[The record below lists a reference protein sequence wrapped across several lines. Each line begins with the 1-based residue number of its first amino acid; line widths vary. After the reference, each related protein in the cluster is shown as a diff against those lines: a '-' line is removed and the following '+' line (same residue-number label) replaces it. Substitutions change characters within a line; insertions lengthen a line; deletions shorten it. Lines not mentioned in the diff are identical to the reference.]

1 MFFVC
6 AKYDNDIF
14 GVIDT
19 VDGKIEQYP
28 ASQLIELV
36 KHGITIHGI
45 EIRST
50 GTVINVVTP
59 KSFSIVQESFYSNLN
74 VVDKKKAGGA
84 LAKAQMFGVEPFYR
98 VFSPLCKGH
107 RIGNVEELILSFHSY
122 NEKQQIMTFG
132 FAYDYSCGGFKVK
145 VSDLNRL
152 LKNSPYNSKVT
163 MRSGSVD
170 MIPLC
175 IDGICCIAFPLV
187 YRDYLVKSLMN
198 FLNYFLSSRQTKKNF
213 KLGSMQFEDLI
224 IQKRQQDTNIGKAD
238 VIDILYNFEGLLIC
252 LDYGMRENF
261 LASTDA
267 SDSLYKL
274 ISRLSNED

>member
-59 KSFSIVQESFYSNLN
+59 KSFSVVQESFYSNLN
-74 VVDKKKAGGA
+74 IVDRKKAGGA

-98 VFSPLCKGH
+98 MFSSLYKGQ
-107 RIGNVEELILSFHSY
+107 RVGNVKELLLNFHSY
-122 NEKQQIMTFG
+122 DEEEQTMTFG
-132 FAYDYSCGGFKVK
+132 FAFDYSCNYFKVK
-145 VSDLNRL
+145 ASDLNRA
-152 LKNSPYNSKVT
+152 LKKSPYNSIVT
-163 MRSGSVD
+163 MRSGPVNE
-170 MIPLC
+170 IPLC
-175 IDGICCIAFPLV
+175 KGGVCYIAFPLI

-198 FLNYFLSSRQTKKNF
+198 FLNYVLSSMQTKKNF
-213 KLGSMQFEDLI
+213 SLGNMQFEDLI
-224 IQKRQQDTNIGKAD
+224 IQRRWQNTNIGGAY

-252 LDYGMRENF
+252 LDYGMREKY
-261 LASTDA
+261 LVTTDA
-267 SDSLYKL
+267 SDSLYSL

>member
-6 AKYDNDIF
+6 AKYDNDMF

-19 VDGKIEQYP
+19 VDGKIEQYS
-28 ASQLIELV
+28 ASQLIESV
-36 KHGITIHGI
+36 KLGITIHGI
-45 EIRST
+45 EIRSI

-59 KSFSIVQESFYSNLN
+59 KSFSIVQESFYSNLD
-74 VVDKKKAGGA
+74 VIDRKKAGGA
-84 LAKAQMFGVEPFYR
+84 LAKTKLLGVEPFYR
-98 VFSPLCKGH
+98 VFSPLYKEHC
-107 RIGNVEELILSFHSY
+107 IGNIEELILNFHSY

-132 FAYDYSCGGFKVK
+132 FACDYSCNYFEVK
-145 VSDLNRL
+145 MSDLNRL

-163 MRSGSVD
+163 MRTGSVD
-170 MIPLC
+170 KIPLC
-175 IDGICCIAFPLV
+175 IDGICYIAFPLV

-198 FLNYFLSSRQTKKNF
+198 FLNYFLSSRTNKNF
-213 KLGSMQFEDLI
+213 RLGSMQFEDLI
-224 IQKRQQDTNIGKAD
+224 IQKRRQDTNIGKAS

-252 LDYGMRENF
+252 LDYGMKESY
-261 LASTDA
+261 LGVTDA

>member
-6 AKYDNDIF
+6 AKYNNDIF

-59 KSFSIVQESFYSNLN
+59 KSFSVVQESFYSNLS
-74 VVDKKKAGGA
+74 VVDRKKAGGA
-84 LAKAQMFGVEPFYR
+84 LAKARMFRVEPFYR
-98 VFSPLCKGH
+98 MFSSLYKGQ
-107 RIGNVEELILSFHSY
+107 RIGNVEELILDFDSY
-122 NEKQQIMTFG
+122 NEKQQTMIFK
-132 FAYDYSCGGFKVK
+132 FAYDYSCNYFEVK
-145 VSDLNRL
+145 MSDLNRL

-163 MRSGSVD
+163 MRTGLADVF
-170 MIPLC
+170 PLC
-175 IDGICCIAFPLV
+175 VDGICYIAFPLI

-213 KLGSMQFEDLI
+213 SLGSMQFEDLI
-224 IQKRQQDTNIGKAD
+224 IQKRKQDTNVGRVD

-252 LDYGMRENF
+252 LAYGMREGY
-261 LASTDA
+261 LANAGS